1 MTPHMTPEL
10 LRARVL
16 YSDAHL
22 IVLDKPAG
30 VAVHAGPRTPNAVEA
45 WLDWLRFGFARLPGF
60 AHRLDTDTT
69 GCLVLGRHPKALR
82 RLGELFAAG
91 TIERV
96 YWAIV
101 TGHPPDESGRI
112 EKPLLKTTEKT
123 GWRVVVDRKGQSAVT
138 DYRVLGRGATSTWL
152 ELRPRT
158 GRTHQ
163 LRVHCAA
170 EGMPIVGDALYG
182 RARAGTPFLLH
193 AVRVEIPYDTRRPRV
208 VAEAP
213 VPEPLKQAIDRLGE
227 ADGPAPARPPRT
239 RPPGTRPPGTR
250 PLGKPARKAG

>member
-1 MTPHMTPEL
+1 MTSMMTPEL

-16 YSDAHL
+16 YRDAHL

-30 VAVHAGPRTPNAVEA
+30 VAVHAGPRTPQAVEA

-60 AHRLDTDTT
+60 AHRLDADTS

-91 TIERV
+91 AIERV

-101 TGHPPDESGRI
+101 TGHPSDDAGRI
-112 EKPLLKTTEKT
+112 DRPLLKATAKP
-123 GWRVVVDRKGQSAVT
+123 GWRVRVDAKGQSAIT
-138 DYRVLGRGATSTWL
+138 DYRVLGRDGASTWL

-163 LRVHCAA
+163 LRVHCADA
-170 EGMPIVGDALYG
+170 GMPIQGDALYG
-182 RARAGTPFLLH
+182 RARAGAAFLLH
-193 AVRVEIPYDTRRPRV
+193 AVRLEIPYDARRPAIV
-208 VAEAP
+208 VEAP
-213 VPEPLKQAIDRLGE
+213 VPDAMRHAIARMGTSD
-227 ADGPAPARPPRT
+227 AAAARPP
-239 RPPGTRPPGTR
+239 
-250 PLGKPARKAG
+250 GKRRRKAG